1 MIHFGAFY
9 ALLNKFEIRNHRNTG
24 TMYKGTETPKP
35 GACQGHHTM
44 SLGCLTY
51 KLRCVPSGHCML
63 NMRWHKWNL
72 SLKFDILLLYLCP
85 ADALQHDSRCKFN
98 VHCTASERARNC
110 EYCWCRKRY
119 GLAEFL
125 PRSLLS
131 SAESFR
137 LLTSDAS
144 SVDRSLRRRLSRL
157 IDETRRARNKAGKPL
172 GSLQIKLQYLRV
184 ISQLPSYGI
193 RCFLVRKLKP
203 RLHVK

>member
-1 MIHFGAFY
+1 MCAFR
-9 ALLNKFEIRNHRNTG
+9 ALHSKHMEVIQ
-24 TMYKGTETPKP
+24 M
-35 GACQGHHTM
+35 
-44 SLGCLTY
+44 
-51 KLRCVPSGHCML
+51 KLFS
-63 NMRWHKWNL
+63 
-72 SLKFDILLLYLCP
+72 KFDIYYCTFVLP
-85 ADALQHDSRCKFN
+85 NADALQLTTPSVTVGLNSTYTALR
-98 VHCTASERARNC
+98 ASERVTVC

-137 LLTSDAS
+137 LLTSDAN

-203 RLHVK
+203 RLHMK